1 MKNNSRKLIFGICA
15 FLLATLSLGSCNSD
29 DYLVDG
35 GTSNPYFDGNVMQYL
50 ESRPDLFKDLVKVIK
65 LTKWEDILTNEEVTF
80 FAPTD
85 FTIAKSVERMNYYLY
100 NYQGMDKITELSQV
114 KPAVW
119 EDLIGMYVMEGK
131 YRLNDI
137 AQIDTAAVSAF
148 PGQTNFTYDRSYKM
162 TMGVCYGDASGIK
175 YAGYRQ
181 VMYAYQDFGY
191 PEYAYVSS
199 CNIEPTNGH
208 FYLVDSFCIFQKIL
222 QLFFKLRLLL
232 LYCLRSCQ
240 KLFTCC
246 ITVSLRYRKCDHHQK
261 KSRQQYN
268 CPSLPVHPLNP

>member
-1 MKNNSRKLIFGICA
+1 MIMKNSGRKIFLGMFA
-15 FLLATLSLGSCNSD
+15 LLLVTFSLGSCNSD

-35 GTSNPYFDGNVMQYL
+35 GKSNPYYEGNVMQYL
-50 ESRPDLFKDLVKVIK
+50 ESRPDLFKDLVKIIK
-65 LTKWEDILTNEEVTF
+65 LTKWENILTNEDVTF

-85 FTIAKSVERMNYYLY
+85 FTITKSVDLMNSYLY
-100 NYQGMDKITELSQV
+100 NYEGMDKITELSQV
-114 KPAVW
+114 KPKVW

-137 AQIDTAAVSAF
+137 AQLDTAAVSAF

-162 TMGVCYGDASGIK
+162 TMGVCYGDANGIK

-199 CNIEPTNGH
+199 CNIEPVNGIVH
-208 FYLVDSFCIFQKIL
+208 V
-222 QLFFKLRLLL
+222 LRLDHYLGFSITALL
-232 LYCLRSCQ
+232 RKALEVGIDYPDKGRGDEPQLRLTADEERR
-240 KLFTCC
+240 KDLF
-246 ITVSLRYRKCDHHQK
+246 VKEKDYE
-261 KSRQQYN
+261 
-268 CPSLPVHPLNP
+268 

>member
-1 MKNNSRKLIFGICA
+1 MKNNSRKIIGGMFTLLLIV
-15 FLLATLSLGSCNSD
+15 LSLGGCNST

-35 GTSNPYFDGNVMQYL
+35 GKSNPYFEGNVMQYL
-50 ESRPDLFKDLVKVIK
+50 ESRPDLFEDLVKVIK
-65 LTKWEDILTNEEVTF
+65 LTKWEDILTNEDVTF

-85 FTIAKSVERMNYYLY
+85 FTITKSVDRMNKYLY
-100 NYQGMDKITELSQV
+100 NYEGMDKITDLSQV

-137 AQIDTAAVSAF
+137 AQLDTAAVSAF

-162 TMGVCYGDASGIK
+162 TMGVCYGDANGIK

-199 CNIEPTNGH
+199 CNIEPTNGIVH
-208 FYLVDSFCIFQKIL
+208 V
-222 QLFFKLRLLL
+222 LRLDHYLGFSTSA
-232 LYCLRSCQ
+232 LYQRALEAGIDYPDKGKNSGTRLIPIIREEETDN
-240 KLFTCC
+240 LF
-246 ITVSLRYRKCDHHQK
+246 VKEKNDE
-261 KSRQQYN
+261 
-268 CPSLPVHPLNP
+268 

>member
-1 MKNNSRKLIFGICA
+1 MKNNNRKIFQLIF
-15 FLLATLSLGSCNSD
+15 LLLSVSVLSGCSSN

-35 GTSNPYFDGNVMQYL
+35 GKSNPYYDGNVMQYL
-50 ESRPDLFKDLVKVIK
+50 ESRPDLFKDLVTVIK
-65 LTKWEDILTNEEVTF
+65 LTKWEDILKNEEVTF

-85 FTIAKSVERMNYYLY
+85 FTIAKSVDRMNYNLY
-100 NYQGMDKITELSQV
+100 NYKGMDKITDLSQV
-114 KPAVW
+114 KPKVW

-137 AQIDTAAVSAF
+137 AQLDTAAVSAF

-162 TMGVCYGDASGIK
+162 TMGVCYGDANGIK

-199 CNIEPTNGH
+199 CNIEPVNGIVH
-208 FYLVDSFCIFQKIL
+208 V
-222 QLFFKLRLLL
+222 LRLDHYLGFSTSALL
-232 LYCLRSCQ
+232 RRALEAGIDYPDKSGESTQ
-240 KLFTCC
+240 S
-246 ITVSLRYRKCDHHQK
+246 SLIGKEERCEDLLVKE
-261 KSRQQYN
+261 KSN
-268 CPSLPVHPLNP
+268 E

>member
-50 ESRPDLFKDLVKVIK
+50 ESRLDLFKDLVKVIK

-199 CNIEPTNGH
+199 CNIEPTNGIVH
-208 FYLVDSFCIFQKIL
+208 V
-222 QLFFKLRLLL
+222 LRLDHYLGFSISGLL
-232 LYCLRSCQ
+232 WRALEAGADYPKKRGGNSGLI
-240 KLFTCC
+240 KT
-246 ITVSLRYRKCDHHQK
+246 TVREEELEDMYIKEKNDE
-261 KSRQQYN
+261 
-268 CPSLPVHPLNP
+268 

>member
-162 TMGVCYGDASGIK
+162 TMGVCYGDA
-175 YAGYRQ
+175 
-181 VMYAYQDFGY
+181 
-191 PEYAYVSS
+191 
-199 CNIEPTNGH
+199 T
-208 FYLVDSFCIFQKIL
+208 L
-222 QLFFKLRLLL
+222 
-232 LYCLRSCQ
+232 
-240 KLFTCC
+240 
-246 ITVSLRYRKCDHHQK
+246 
-261 KSRQQYN
+261 
-268 CPSLPVHPLNP
+268 